1 MDKKN
6 WIANKIISNDAIAAY
21 CNMLRATNNKIVFT
35 NGCFDI
41 LHHGH
46 LSYLATAAG
55 LGNKLIVGINSD
67 ASVKRL
73 KGDNRPLTHEQDRLF
88 QVASL
93 LVVDAVCLFEEDTP
107 LALIESVRPDV
118 LAKGGDY
125 TIDNIVGADFVQSYN
140 GKVAVIPFVTGYSTT
155 HTIER
160 IKRL

>member
-6 WIANKIISNDAIAAY
+6 WIKHKIIHCDAIAAY
-21 CNMLRATNNKIVFT
+21 SNMLRATNNKIVFT

-46 LSYLATAAG
+46 LSYLAAAAS

-73 KGDNRPLTHEQDRLF
+73 KGNDRPLTHEQDRLF
-88 QVASL
+88 QVSSL

-107 LALIESVRPDV
+107 LALIESVKPDV

-125 TIDNIVGADFVQSYN
+125 TAATIVGADFVKSYN
-140 GKVAVIPFVTGYSTT
+140 GELSIIPFVTGYSTT

-160 IKRL
+160 IKHL